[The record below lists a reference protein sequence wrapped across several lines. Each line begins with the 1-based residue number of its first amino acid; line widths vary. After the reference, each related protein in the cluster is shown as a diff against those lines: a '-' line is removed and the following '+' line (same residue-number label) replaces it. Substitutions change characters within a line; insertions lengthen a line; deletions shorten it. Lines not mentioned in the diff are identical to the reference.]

1 MNSKP
6 YTPPP
11 LQPLQY
17 LHHDD
22 SLIVVVKPGG
32 LLSVPGRGADKAD
45 CLISRIQTDFAD
57 ALTVHRL
64 DMETS
69 GLVILARTTEAHRR
83 LSTLFQNRIVSKRY
97 IAVVEGLI
105 AADAGTIELPLLTD
119 WPNRPR
125 QKVDFKAGKPSLTHF
140 RVLERNIEKCT
151 TRVELSPVTGRTHQL
166 RVHLLSIGHPI
177 LGDGLYANVAGEL
190 SPGRLLLH
198 ASWLAF
204 PHPENGAPLMFSN
217 PAPF

>member
-1 MNSKP
+1 MITEP

-11 LQPLQY
+11 PQPLQY
-17 LHHDD
+17 LHRDD

-32 LLSVPGRGADKAD
+32 LLSVPGRGPEKAD
-45 CLISRIQTDFAD
+45 CLVSRIQTDFAG

-69 GLVILARTTEAHRR
+69 GLVILARNPESHRR
-83 LSTLFQNRIVSKRY
+83 LSALFQNRIVSKRY
-97 IAVVEGLI
+97 VAVVDGLLG
-105 AADAGTIELPLLTD
+105 ADSGTIELPLLTD

-125 QKVDFKAGKPSLTHF
+125 QKVDFRAGKPSLTHY
-140 RVLERNIEKCT
+140 RVLDRDTAMRC
-151 TRVELSPVTGRTHQL
+151 TRVELIPVTGRTHQL

-177 LGDGLYANVAGEL
+177 LGDRLYANAAG
-190 SPGRLLLH
+190 SVGPGRLLLH

-204 PHPENGAPLMFSN
+204 PHPDNGKSLTFSN